1 VRSAK
6 PWSTKERRKNVIDY
20 LRLLMDVRGLRIAYI
35 LQNGLRQKKERSF
48 QPLRRKRFQ
57 RGHVRL
63 RKDRGPAYWQGYYR
77 EDVANEAGEIER
89 KRRCINLGYL
99 TEVPSK
105 SAAQQK
111 LAIILEPINNF
122 NQSAKQQITF
132 REFIGKYRSLKLPN
146 KKRTTAH
153 GYETNIRVHYLPAFG
168 NTPLVRISI
177 EDVQAFLN
185 RKALEGK
192 AVQTLKN
199 LKWGLSSIF
208 AAAIKY
214 GYISSNPAK
223 EAELPSKQICERKEL
238 PTFEELKALIEHL
251 QDPVSTAVWLV
262 AVTSVRPSELAFKWK
277 DLDAARRVLWVVR
290 AVNRGKLDTPKY
302 HRSNRPICLTEDDVQ
317 RLLDLKFRMNANDDD
332 WMFPNSDGIGPIW
345 HEDILGRQIQ
355 PVAKDLG
362 LPHIT
367 WRLLRHWG
375 ATHMMELG
383 IPVKTVQER
392 LGHSRP
398 DTLLKHYVH
407 VLDGSAERAAAVL
420 STGLARG
427 FSVSNSP

>member
-1 VRSAK
+1 L
-6 PWSTKERRKNVIDY
+6 RKN
-20 LRLLMDVRGLRIAYI
+20 
-35 LQNGLRQKKERSF
+35 
-48 QPLRRKRFQ
+48 
-57 RGHVRL
+57 
-63 RKDRGPAYWQGYYR
+63 RGPAYWQGFYR
-77 EDVANEAGEIER
+77 EDVINEAGEIER
-89 KRRCINLGYL
+89 KRRYINLGYL
-99 TEVPSK
+99 TDVPSK
-105 SAAQQK
+105 SAARHK
-111 LAIILEPINNF
+111 LAIILDPINDF
-122 NQSAKQQITF
+122 HQHSKQQITF
-132 REFIGKYRSLKLPN
+132 REFIEKYRSLRLNN
-146 KKRTTAH
+146 KKRTTVH
-153 GYETNIRVHYLPAFG
+153 GYETNIRVHYLSAFG
-168 NTPLVRISI
+168 NIPLVRISI

-185 RKALEGK
+185 GKALEGK

-208 AAAIKY
+208 TAAIKY
-214 GYISSNPAK
+214 GYMPSNPAK
-223 EAELPSKQICERKEL
+223 ETELPPERISERKNL
-238 PTFEELKALIEHL
+238 PTFEGLKALIEHL

-262 AVTSVRPSELAFKWK
+262 AVSSVRPSELAFKWK
-277 DLDAARRVLWVVR
+277 DLDAERRMLWVVR
-290 AVNRGKLDTPKY
+290 AVNRGRLDTPKY

-332 WMFPNSDGIGPIW
+332 WMFPNSDGTGPLW

-367 WRLLRHWG
+367 WRLIRHWG

-398 DTLLKHYVH
+398 DILLKHYVH
-407 VLDGSAERAAAVL
+407 VLDESAERAATVL

-427 FSVSNSP
+427 FSVPDSP